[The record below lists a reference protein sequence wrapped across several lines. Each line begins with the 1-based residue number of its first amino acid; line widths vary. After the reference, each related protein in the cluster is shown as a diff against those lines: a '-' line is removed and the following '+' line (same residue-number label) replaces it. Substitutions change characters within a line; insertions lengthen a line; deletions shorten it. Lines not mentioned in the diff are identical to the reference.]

1 MTEMWPA
8 EGFGLS
14 PYVLLGTRS
23 YAPLEALK
31 CLSLK
36 GPSTTFQSG
45 LAANADLALPWL
57 RR

>member
-1 MTEMWPA
+1 MA
-8 EGFGLS
+8 LARGLGPEAVS
-14 PYVLLGTRS
+14 ALGTRS

-31 CLSLK
+31 YLSLK

-45 LAANADLALPWL
+45 LEANVDLALPWL